1 MRQPI
6 NSRKPLPPWGWR
18 DKEKSWCYWTSGA
31 SVWQNTGLQWDLEPR
46 RRCYQWWKCPLNRDG
61 KKCPGF
67 SFPSNLHSSASA
79 SHWLNLRHCG
89 NRENAAYGG
98 QPEEGIRGQKGP
110 GPAHLPAADFVFHF
124 CTHALNFPGPF
135 IVIFDDFLNVFW
147 FFLITFYSYLTHEW
161 ITFLP
166 FLKTPHMCGLC
177 FIQVAYSV
185 YVVLYFQVRGFLQIS
200 SNPWE
205 FARVSKWG
213 L

>member
-1 MRQPI
+1 MGRSVLGFPFLLTCIHLQVLPI
-6 NSRKPLPPWGWR
+6 
-18 DKEKSWCYWTSGA
+18 DWTSAIVG
-31 SVWQNTGLQWDLEPR
+31 TGRMQLTVVSLRKGSEGRKAQDQHISQQLILFFISALMLWISQGL
-46 RRCYQWWKCPLNRDG
+46 LL
-61 KKCPGF
+61 
-67 SFPSNLHSSASA
+67 SFLMIY
-79 SHWLNLRHCG
+79 WMFF
-89 NRENAAYGG
+89 Y
-98 QPEEGIRGQKGP
+98 
-110 GPAHLPAADFVFHF
+110 
-124 CTHALNFPGPF
+124 
-135 IVIFDDFLNVFW
+135 